1 MPIELTT
8 GVPGSGKTLY
18 SVAVPLQSL
27 LKQLLPYKDA
37 KLPRQLFVNGVPGL
51 LLDHEVIDGP
61 PGGEVDWEEYEDVW
75 SATERK
81 PYTPPVTHYREVL
94 MKAKKGER
102 VVREPLRIAPG
113 EEVPEGA
120 EPVPKAFDN
129 WWLWVK
135 PGDVIFLDECQR
147 LFPLAAAGR
156 KLPRFISRLA
166 RHRHYGI
173 DFGLVTQ
180 HPNLIHSF
188 VRGLVGKHRHVRRLF
203 GRGAAMIYEW
213 DHATNPDKLTGA
225 AKKVWRYDKA
235 AYSLYKSAEAHT
247 KQSFALGGSLVVG
260 VVALLS
266 LPVLFY
272 FAYGRMTRLT
282 KAQDE
287 ATAQPSADA
296 PMAGASRPAGAGP
309 GGHTAGAAPLIDQG
323 AVPAR
328 PELPVIDPEPVQ
340 PREPYTGRAFVLD
353 GSYTTPVGVVAYFGV
368 ILAGQRVATVSLAQL
383 VRAGYVWTDQGP
395 CAGLLVYGTTQ
406 RVVSCGAPAP
416 VLRAPEPPQRGA
428 SGAAA

>member
-8 GVPGSGKTLY
+8 GTPGSGKTLY
-18 SVAVPLQSL
+18 SVAVPLQAV
-27 LKQLLPYKDA
+27 LKQLLPYKDV

-120 EPVPKAFDN
+120 EPVAKAFDN

-135 PGDVIFLDECQR
+135 PGDVLFLDECQR
-147 LFPLAAAGR
+147 LFPPAAAGR
-156 KLPRFISRLA
+156 KLPRYITRLA

-180 HPNLIHSF
+180 HPNLLHSF

-203 GRGAAMIYEW
+203 GRGAAMVYEW
-213 DHATNPDKLTGA
+213 DHATNPDKVGSA
-225 AKKVWRYDKA
+225 AKKVWRYDKS

-247 KQSFALGGSLVVG
+247 KQSFNLGGSLVVG

-266 LPVLFY
+266 LPFLGYLVY
-272 FAYGRMTRLT
+272 SRMTRLT
-282 KAQDE
+282 KGADE
-287 ATAQPSADA
+287 TIVQPAAA
-296 PMAGASRPAGAGP
+296 PAVAGASAPAGVGPGSNPAGASAV
-309 GGHTAGAAPLIDQG
+309 TEQAA
-323 AVPAR
+323 APAR
-328 PELPVIDPEPVQ
+328 PELPVIDPEPAQ
-340 PREPYTGRAFVLD
+340 PREPYSGRAFVLD
-353 GSYTTPVGVVAYFGV
+353 GSYATPAGVVAYFGV
-368 ILAGQRVATVSLAQL
+368 ILSGQRVATVTLAQL

-406 RVVSCGAPAP
+406 RVVSCGLPAP
-416 VLRAPEPPQRGA
+416 VPRAAEPPQRVA